1 MQLYYM
7 LIVVVVAQDLYIY
20 KRWILLYKL
29 YTFYTWLLKSYKQDM
44 NVHDVIVLVNTVL
57 EVLVGTARE
66 KK

>member
-29 YTFYTWLLKSYKQDM
+29 YTFYTWLLKGYKQDM